1 MECSR
6 VFVVV
11 FTGLILAT
19 AGFFLTLAGWFAP
32 PINNSVRGVRLAG
45 PIMLVVGLTIL
56 LCACLSRALG
66 HNECCSQCIQFY
78 SAHRK
83 QIKQRHLAKAAA
95 TLHVTENMGTQFNP
109 LLLDEPERIIEDC
122 DVIAGCGCG
131 PKYPLPSLPDKHFA
145 QAVNNSGD
153 QEYSVIANH
162 SAGMDITCTTDQ
174 SQLSTCQFHNKQS
187 QEYNTSSLDH
197 WSTYEGVGVRVKALK
212 SDVLPLNNSDESVKQ
227 HFLSQTDSFSS
238 SFIRSNLDQEPIWTP
253 SAAQCNNYSTSATMD
268 AKSGPV

>member
-56 LCACLSRALG
+56 LCACLSCVLG
-66 HNECCSQCIQFY
+66 HNECCSQCTQFY

-109 LLLDEPERIIEDC
+109 LLLDEAEGIIEDC
-122 DVIAGCGCG
+122 DAIAGCGCG

-145 QAVNNSGD
+145 QAVNNSDD
-153 QEYSVIANH
+153 QEYSVIANNN
-162 SAGMDITCTTDQ
+162 AGMDIMCTDQ

-187 QEYNTSSLDH
+187 HEYNTSSLDH

-238 SFIRSNLDQEPIWTP
+238 SFGPGAN
-253 SAAQCNNYSTSATMD
+253 MD